1 MTRRRGTSALVAS
14 PVLVGA
20 VTVLVAMISVF
31 LAYNANNG
39 LPFVPTYDV
48 KAELPGGS
56 NLVVGNEVRLGG
68 FRVGVVD
75 RILPGTASTG
85 ERGANV
91 KAGDEQKAIAVVA
104 LKLDKQVEE
113 LPVDTRLA
121 IRPRSALGLKY
132 ISLTPGRSTST
143 IKAGATIPLK
153 QSLKPTE
160 LDDFFNIQNDEFRTN
175 LRTVYEGYGTALSG
189 RGQDINEVIR
199 TLPPF
204 LGHLQPVMTAL
215 SDPDTELRNLF
226 REAGRTSA
234 QIAPVASTYAQLFTN
249 MGTTFEALSRHPDRL
264 QGTIERLRPTLDTG
278 IDSFRVQ
285 RPFLRDTAKLSRR
298 LRPVAAEIERS
309 LPLVSDAFEVGA
321 PVQAKA
327 PVLYRNTRNVFSS
340 LNDLASNPNTLLG
353 LQSLRRTLEVATPLV
368 QYVSPYQSVCNYWNY
383 YWSAISE
390 HVSELVTG
398 GTAQRSLSKS
408 GNNTQDNRLSS
419 TEGDRPADVPV
430 GQDPKTAKDPQGASL
445 QALHNGAYVN
455 AIDAEGNADCEVGQR
470 GYVTGP
476 FVPDGRYKPSTDPAQ
491 GGGSH
496 VVLGLPPGNSG
507 PTYKA
512 RELGIDNL
520 NDVP

>member
-1 MTRRRGTSALVAS
+1 MTRRRGTATLVAS

-39 LPFVPTYDV
+39 LPFVPTYDI
-48 KAELPGGS
+48 KAEIPGGS

-75 RILPGTASTG
+75 RILPGKATPG
-85 ERGANV
+85 ERARNV
-91 KAGDEQKAIAVVA
+91 RDVDAQKAIAVVA
-104 LKLDKQVEE
+104 LKLDKQIEE
-113 LPVDTRLA
+113 LPQDTRLQ

-132 ISLTPGRSTST
+132 VSLTPGRSDATYRP
-143 IKAGATIPLK
+143 GDTIPLK

-160 LDDFFNIQNDEFRTN
+160 LDDFFNIQNEEFRTN
-175 LRTVYEGYGTALSG
+175 LRTVYDGYGTALAG

-199 TLPPF
+199 TLNPF
-204 LGHLQPVMTAL
+204 LDHLQPVMTAL

-226 REAGRTSA
+226 RETGRTSA
-234 QIAPVASTYAQLFTN
+234 QIAPVANTYAQLFVN

-264 QGTIERLRPTLDTG
+264 RGTIERLRPTLDAG

-285 RPFLRDTAKLSRR
+285 RPFLRDTARFSKA
-298 LRPVAAEIERS
+298 LRPVAVEIERS
-309 LPLVSDAFEVGA
+309 LPLVADAFEVGA

-327 PVLYRNTRNVFSS
+327 PILYRNTRNVFHA
-340 LNDLASNPNTLLG
+340 LEDLASNPNTLLG
-353 LQSLRRTLEVATPLV
+353 LSSLRRTLEVATPLV
-368 QYVSPYQSVCNYWNY
+368 SYVAPYQTVCNYWNY

-390 HVSELVTG
+390 HVSENVPG
-398 GTAQRSLSKS
+398 GTGQRSISKG
-408 GNNTQDNRLSS
+408 GNSTQDNRVNS
-419 TEGDRPADVPV
+419 TEADLPVDVPV
-430 GQDPKTAKDPQGASL
+430 GVDPKTANDPQGQDL
-445 QALHNGAYVN
+445 QALHNHAYWN
-455 AIDAEGNADCEVGQR
+455 AIDSQGNADCETGQR
-470 GYVTGP
+470 GYLTGP
-476 FVPDGRYKPSTDPAQ
+476 FVPDGRYPRSADPAR

-512 RELGIDNL
+512 IELGIDNL
-520 NDVP
+520 KDVP